1 MTNEC
6 TPILDTGLRG
16 ASVAS
21 TKISDVNGKLGKLLY
36 RGYLVSDLA
45 EKVCYEEIAFLLL
58 YERLPSKE
66 ELNALKTK
74 LREKRALPESLFNF
88 LKQIPADTEPMDVLQ
103 AAVPLLVNFDPVF
116 NKSDSGSK
124 GSDKAGKNIKPG
136 KNIDAVKENIDAV
149 RESALHLIAA
159 LPVIMAAWERIRTGK
174 EPVMAHDTLDHG
186 ANFLYMLKGEVPDKE
201 MAHFFDTSLVLHAE
215 HSFNASTFTARQV
228 ASTRAH
234 IYAAISAAIGS
245 LSGELHGGAN
255 VRVMQMLKSIGSVD
269 NIDPYIENTLNSGGL
284 IMGLGHAVYQV
295 DDPRALILA
304 PMSKRLGE
312 IVGNTSWYELSS
324 EVEKRAKKAFKA
336 RKNLDIFVNV
346 DFYSASLFYSMG
358 IPMDLFTP
366 VFAISRVG
374 GWAAHVLEEQFA
386 LAAPKPALYR
396 PGASYVG
403 DYCGPNECSFVDI
416 DKR

>member
-1 MTNEC
+1 MQNEC

-36 RGYLVSDLA
+36 RGYLVADLA
-45 EKVCYEEIAFLLL
+45 EKTCYEEIVFLLL
-58 YERLPSKE
+58 YERLPKDN
-66 ELNALKTK
+66 ELRELKAK
-74 LREKRALPESLFNF
+74 LREKRKLPESIFNL
-88 LKQIPADTEPMDVLQ
+88 LKNIPADTEPMDMLQ
-103 AAVPLLVNFDPVF
+103 ASVPILVKLD
-116 NKSDSGSK
+116 
-124 GSDKAGKNIKPG
+124 GK
-136 KNIDAVKENIDAV
+136 V
-149 RESALHLIAA
+149 RTRTLDNVRDSALSLIAGI
-159 LPVIMAAWERIRTGK
+159 PVIIAAWDRIRNGK
-174 EPVMAHDTLDHG
+174 EPVMPHETLDHG
-186 ANFLYMLKGEVPDKE
+186 ANFLYMLKAEEPNKE
-201 MAHFFDTSLVLHAE
+201 TGHFFDTALVLHAE

-228 ASTRAH
+228 ASTRAT
-234 IYAAISAAIGS
+234 IYASISAAIGS

-255 VRVMQMLKSIGSVD
+255 VQVMEMLKKIGHVD
-269 NIDPYIENTLNSGGL
+269 KIDEYIENTLNAGGL

-312 IVGNTSWYELSS
+312 IAGNTLWYDLST
-324 EVEKRAKKAFKA
+324 EVEKRAKKVFKV
-336 RKNLDIFVNV
+336 RKNMDIFVNV

-358 IPMDLFTP
+358 ISTDLFTP
-366 VFAISRVG
+366 IFAVSRVS

-396 PGASYVG
+396 PGASYIG

-416 DKR
+416 DAR